1 MDDAELNLFNNLY
14 QIDTLK
20 KQNSESTGYQR
31 LNWTPRISTR
41 GGIILKLQHQKNTS
55 TSQIILHYHILH
67 FFNLLLCQIWRLYSF
82 SLIPESKHLKTLVD
96 LDQLGI
102 KLCFGL
108 IRFFVSFN
116 ANGDRLWDSQVWQVE
131 GVKNV
136 FFFAKSII

>member
-1 MDDAELNLFNNLY
+1 MSFHKQTKNFCTKLLGSNLY
-14 QIDTLK
+14 I
-20 KQNSESTGYQR
+20 E
-31 LNWTPRISTR
+31 R
-41 GGIILKLQHQKNTS
+41 GEIAPKV
-55 TSQIILHYHILH
+55 ILHYHILH

-116 ANGDRLWDSQVWQVE
+116 ANGVDFGIHKFGKWRV
-131 GVKNV
+131 
-136 FFFAKSII
+136 